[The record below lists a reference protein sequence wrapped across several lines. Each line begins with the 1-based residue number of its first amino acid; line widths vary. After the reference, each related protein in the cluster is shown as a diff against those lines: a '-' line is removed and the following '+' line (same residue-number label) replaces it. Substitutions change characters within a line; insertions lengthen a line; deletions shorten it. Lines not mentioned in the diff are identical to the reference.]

1 MQNPTIR
8 IYLILSNI
16 IILSILLGCN
26 SLSKKESSYFNSVPA
41 NLNKA
46 EIIKTNDSI
55 DFPIM
60 KFEKTVINLDTI
72 HKGEIAKIE
81 YNFKNTGT
89 APLLI
94 EEIIPSCGCTKPN
107 YSISPILPGE
117 QSRITLEFDSK
128 NKEGFQD
135 LNLVVVTN
143 TYKKYY
149 LLRFIVY
156 VNGQ

>member
-26 SLSKKESSYFNSVPA
+26 SLSKKESSYFNGEPVHI
-41 NLNKA
+41 NNA
-46 EIIKTNDSI
+46 EIININDTIGS
-55 DFPIM
+55 PIM
-60 KFEKTVINLDTI
+60 KFKKTIIDLDTI
-72 HKGEIAKIE
+72 QKGEIVEIE
-81 YNFKNTGT
+81 YNYKNTGT
-89 APLLI
+89 TPLII

-117 QSRITLEFDSK
+117 QSRISLEFDSK